1 VHAKAARTRLS
12 ATLAEKR
19 PIRVLFLCT
28 GNSARSIL
36 AEALLNQ
43 LGAGQFK
50 AESAGSHPTGRV
62 HPLALAQLEL
72 MRLPIAGLRSKA
84 WDEFA
89 GPDATPFDV
98 IVTVCDDA
106 ASETC
111 PVWPGTARRLHWSIA
126 DPAAVTGT
134 LAERQTAFQAT
145 ANALADRIRTLVETV
160 VTAPAGGASR
170 G

>member
-1 VHAKAARTRLS
+1 M
-12 ATLAEKR
+12 AERKR

-36 AEALLNQ
+36 AEALLDH
-43 LGAGQFK
+43 LGAGRFD

-62 HPLALAQLEL
+62 HPLALAQLQQ
-72 MRLPIAGLRSKA
+72 MRLPVEGLRSKT

-89 GPDATPFDV
+89 GPDVTPFDV
-98 IVTVCDDA
+98 IVTVCDNA

-111 PVWPGTARRLHWSIA
+111 PVWPGTAKRLRWSIA

-134 LAERQTAFQAT
+134 AAEQQAAFQAT
-145 ANALADRIRTLVETV
+145 AQALADRIRTLVETV
-160 VTAPAGGASR
+160 ATPPAGGASR

>member
-1 VHAKAARTRLS
+1 MAK
-12 ATLAEKR
+12 KR

-36 AEALLNQ
+36 AEALLDH
-43 LGAGQFK
+43 LGAGQFE

-72 MRLPIAGLRSKA
+72 MRLPVAGLRSKA

-89 GPDATPFDV
+89 GPHATPFDV

-111 PVWPGTARRLHWSIA
+111 PAWPGMAQRLHWSIA

-134 LAERQTAFQAT
+134 PAERQAAFQAT
-145 ANALADRIRTLVETV
+145 ANALADRIRTLVETA
-160 VTAPAGGASR
+160 VTAPAGGAGR

>member
-1 VHAKAARTRLS
+1 MAK
-12 ATLAEKR
+12 KR

-36 AEALLNQ
+36 AEALLDH
-43 LGAGQFK
+43 LGAGQFE

-72 MRLPIAGLRSKA
+72 MRLPVAGLRSKA

-89 GPDATPFDV
+89 GPHATPFDV

-111 PVWPGTARRLHWSIA
+111 PVWPGMAQRLHWSIA
-126 DPAAVTGT
+126 DPAAVSGT
-134 LAERQTAFQAT
+134 SAEQQAAFQAT
-145 ANALADRIRTLVETV
+145 ANALAERIRALVDTRA
-160 VTAPAGGASR
+160 TAPAGGASR